1 MEGFN
6 LYSVANGDYYTS
18 VFVIAKDEEEAK
30 KLAKEAYIKDNSST
44 HTLRCD
50 LVIEDISV
58 NKASEVWEA

>member
-18 VFVIAKDEEEAK
+18 VFVIAKDEEEAR
-30 KLAKEAYIKDNSST
+30 KLAIKAYAKEERSTDIAY
-44 HTLRCD
+44 CD
-50 LVIEDISV
+50 LVIENIDV